1 MRKKDIASVVLMVW
15 MLAMSNL
22 MGVLYGPDLRFF
34 IAVALIGFFI
44 VAYTMCPIFSRPD
57 YIRNIDRMTVAGAA
71 LFGLIIYLR
80 MLELIGYWS

>member
-57 YIRNIDRMTVAGAA
+57 YIHNIDRMTVAGAA
-71 LFGLIIYLR
+71 LFGLIICLR

>member
-1 MRKKDIASVVLMVW
+1 
-15 MLAMSNL
+15 
-22 MGVLYGPDLRFF
+22 MGILYGPDLRFF
-34 IAVALIGFFI
+34 IAVALMGFFI
-44 VAYTMCPIFSRPD
+44 VAYTMRPIFSRPD